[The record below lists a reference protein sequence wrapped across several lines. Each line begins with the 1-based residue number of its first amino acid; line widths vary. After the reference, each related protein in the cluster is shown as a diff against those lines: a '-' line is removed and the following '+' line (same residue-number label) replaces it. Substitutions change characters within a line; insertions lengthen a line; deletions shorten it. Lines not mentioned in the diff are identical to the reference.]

1 MLQLDK
7 ILEIK
12 NLSIKYDNKIDKA
25 VNNLSLSIGK
35 GEIISIVGESG
46 SGKSTLI
53 NSILNLL
60 PKSAKII
67 SGEIIYK
74 GENIEKLSSKKRTQI
89 CGREISMIFQNTGNT
104 MDPIKKIKK
113 QYDEY
118 ILCHTKMNKTEL
130 LEFES
135 QMLKKMKLSDV
146 DRVLDSYP
154 FQLSGGMQ
162 QRIAIAMAITLKPSL
177 LLADEPTSA
186 LDVTVQSQVVQQLVD
201 LSKMEN
207 TAMIF
212 VTHNMG
218 VASFISDKIAVM
230 KDGFLVEFGD
240 RNNIINRPQKE
251 YTKKLIESI
260 PQLGDERFA
269 KRDIEDRKFN

>member
-1 MLQLDK
+1 MDK

-89 CGREISMIFQNTGNT
+89 CGREILWTQ
-104 MDPIKKIKK
+104 
-113 QYDEY
+113 
-118 ILCHTKMNKTEL
+118 
-130 LEFES
+130 
-135 QMLKKMKLSDV
+135 
-146 DRVLDSYP
+146 
-154 FQLSGGMQ
+154 
-162 QRIAIAMAITLKPSL
+162 
-177 LLADEPTSA
+177 
-186 LDVTVQSQVVQQLVD
+186 
-201 LSKMEN
+201 
-207 TAMIF
+207 
-212 VTHNMG
+212 
-218 VASFISDKIAVM
+218 
-230 KDGFLVEFGD
+230 
-240 RNNIINRPQKE
+240 
-251 YTKKLIESI
+251 
-260 PQLGDERFA
+260 
-269 KRDIEDRKFN
+269 